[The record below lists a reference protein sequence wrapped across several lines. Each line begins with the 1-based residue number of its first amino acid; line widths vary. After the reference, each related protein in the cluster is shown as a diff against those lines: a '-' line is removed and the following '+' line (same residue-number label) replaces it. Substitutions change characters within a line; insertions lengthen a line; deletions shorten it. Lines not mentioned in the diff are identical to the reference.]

1 MFNEVLQDILD
12 RTEGCLGVLII
23 GLDGITVEKLWHND
37 VTDLNLQ
44 IAVTEYVS
52 LAKDARHLS
61 GDNDLSPFREMTISN
76 GDESFIIRLIDEEHF
91 LTVILSEQGNSGRAR
106 YELQRAELLLNSELV
121 G

>member
-1 MFNEVLQDILD
+1 MFKDVLQGILD

-23 GLDGITVEKLWHND
+23 GLDGIAVEKLWHD
-37 VTDLNLQ
+37 EVTDLNLQ

-52 LAKDARHLS
+52 LAKDARNLGS
-61 GDNDLSPFREMTISN
+61 DNDLSLFKEMTISN
-76 GDESFIIRLIDEEHF
+76 EDEIFVMRLIDNEHF

-106 YELQRAELLLNSELV
+106 YELQRAELHLNNELV